1 MNNYFNDTKT
11 KEERSTPRLHRT
23 AVSSQFSA
31 THQQCFPQTDL
42 LGCQRN
48 KIQSKHEWFRISKFK
63 NVLVKSSRVNCHEL
77 KTYMINTSNQK
88 TNIEKRRTVRK
99 ITKVLPNKLVNIS
112 HRPTARIFHN
122 CMTSNWESIKI
133 LSVVETNKKWKA
145 KNGTEF
151 SLQKYIVCCS
161 CTNSTMK

>member
-1 MNNYFNDTKT
+1 MLQRQKKKDPPQDYTGQLFRRNFQ
-11 KEERSTPRLHRT
+11 RLI
-23 AVSSQFSA
+23 SSV
-31 THQQCFPQTDL
+31 FPKL
-42 LGCQRN
+42 IFYGCQRN

-112 HRPTARIFHN
+112 HCPTAPIFHN

>member
-1 MNNYFNDTKT
+1 MSYRCSQILKKNIELASAQMNNYFNATKT

-31 THQQCFPQTDL
+31 THQQCFPQTD
-42 LGCQRN
+42 CQRN

-122 CMTSNWESIKI
+122 CMTSN
-133 LSVVETNKKWKA
+133 
-145 KNGTEF
+145 
-151 SLQKYIVCCS
+151 
-161 CTNSTMK
+161 